1 MLIAELTID
10 VTSRNEVD
18 SSVRKARLRLVINLA
33 YSNADRSI
41 YSDMLVSIH
50 TRRRRYKI
58 TLFVAQIEII
68 AIEFII
74 PFQVRKVSA

>member
-33 YSNADRSI
+33 YSNADRPI
-41 YSDMLVSIH
+41 YSDMLVLIS
-50 TRRRRYKI
+50 Y
-58 TLFVAQIEII
+58 A
-68 AIEFII
+68 
-74 PFQVRKVSA
+74 